1 MTYTELAGFLQ
12 QAARYPADAAKRRNA
27 LFAPTATREA
37 AVLLG
42 MVCRDSQWQILLTRR
57 NAALPEHAGQIA
69 LAGGRKDA
77 TDTSLTHTALRETAE
92 ETGIGAEHWQTFPQF
107 QPYYTPS
114 GYVVSPVPALCT
126 GNPPTFPNAAEVEE
140 IFYLPLP
147 LALDNRSY
155 QNRTLTHNGRRI
167 DTPAL
172 PYLHYDIWGLTAMIL
187 YDLADRY
194 RQYRQTSGAS
204 GLSF

>member
-77 TDTSLTHTALRETAE
+77 TDTNLTHTALRETAE
-92 ETGIGAEHWQTFPQF
+92 ETGIGAEHWQTFPHF

-114 GYVVSPVPALCT
+114 GYIVSPVPALCA

-140 IFYLPLP
+140 IFYLPLSV
-147 LALDNRSY
+147 ALDTRAY
-155 QNRTLTHNGRRI
+155 ETRTLNYNGNRLN
-167 DTPAL
+167 TPAL

-194 RQYRQTSGAS
+194 RQHRQASGAC
-204 GLSF
+204 GLPF